1 MGKQRAYQLYP
12 SDLTD
17 AEWRVIKPLLPVKTG
32 RGKGRGR
39 PRIISLRGV
48 LNAIF
53 YLVRTGCQ
61 WRFLPKSY
69 PKPSSVRYYY
79 DLWRKDGTW
88 ERINT
93 ALRECVRVQ
102 AGREP
107 EPSAAIIDSQSVKTT
122 EVRGPRG
129 YDAGK
134 KVKGRKRHIVVDT
147 MGLLLLVM
155 VHRAD
160 IQDRDG
166 ACDVLQRLSEM
177 LTRLTLIWADGG
189 YAGFLVEWVKAVH
202 KWTLEII
209 KRTDDMKGFVVLPK
223 RWIVER
229 SLAWFSRNRRL
240 SKDYEGLPSS
250 SETVVYVASIRL
262 MLQRLGRAS

>member
-1 MGKQRAYQLYP
+1 MGKQRAHQLYP

-17 AEWRVIKPLLPVKTG
+17 TEWQVIKPLIPVKTG
-32 RGKGRGR
+32 RGKGPGR
-39 PRIISLRGV
+39 PREVSLRAV

-61 WRFLPKSY
+61 WRYLPKSY

-79 DLWRKDGTW
+79 DLWRNDGTW
-88 ERINT
+88 QQLNT
-93 ALRECVRVQ
+93 ALRERVRIQ
-102 AGREP
+102 AGRDP

-122 EVRGPRG
+122 EVPGPRG

-147 MGLLLLVM
+147 LGLLLLVM

-202 KWTLEII
+202 KWTLAIV
-209 KRTDDMKGFVVLPK
+209 KRTDAMKGFVVLPK

-262 MLQRLGRAS
+262 MLQRLDRTS